1 MGKAPPMHFVQ
12 HIWSETRQSR
22 SCDKVQ
28 HAATSLMRTAATL
41 LRAERLHGHDRHDYM
56 RHAIDQ
62 ARKGDLRPGSNPIG
76 CVIVSDGRIVAE
88 GCNEV
93 DA

>member
-1 MGKAPPMHFVQ
+1 
-12 HIWSETRQSR
+12 
-22 SCDKVQ
+22 
-28 HAATSLMRTAATL
+28 
-41 LRAERLHGHDRHDYM
+41 M